1 MMMTILLWL
10 FNYIPTFF
18 IYITLSLGIVLYLF
32 SEIASVKVAQV
43 ISSVSLTP
51 TLMRI
56 IGVCLITTSIFL
68 LGVSYSDTEFKKEL
82 DKKNAEIAKITRS
95 AKDITQQTVIK
106 YVYRD
111 KIIKEKGDEIIKYVS
126 TKNDSDCNLHNST
139 IELLNSAAKNDLPNP
154 TRAVDETGSGVEL
167 SAVETTVI
175 ENYNKYHLVKNELDM
190 LQEWVANQRK
200 NNE

>member
-1 MMMTILLWL
+1 MMTILLWL